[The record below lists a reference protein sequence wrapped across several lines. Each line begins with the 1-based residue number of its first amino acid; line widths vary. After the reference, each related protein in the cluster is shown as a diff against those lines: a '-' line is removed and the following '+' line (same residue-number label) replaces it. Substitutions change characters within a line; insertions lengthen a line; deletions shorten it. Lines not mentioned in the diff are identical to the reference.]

1 MVTFLFSL
9 AILLFVNVL
18 LFTFSVNK
26 PEKNKVKK
34 LVIEKNEKIIEH
46 TQQFIPDVE
55 TTATNQEGASTK
67 QSEPALVSE

>member
-1 MVTFLFSL
+1 MVTFLITL
-9 AILLFVNVL
+9 AILLFANLL

-26 PEKNKVKK
+26 PKKKQIKK
-34 LVIEKNEKIIEH
+34 LVIEKNEKIIAH

-55 TTATNQEGASTK
+55 TTTKQESVATK